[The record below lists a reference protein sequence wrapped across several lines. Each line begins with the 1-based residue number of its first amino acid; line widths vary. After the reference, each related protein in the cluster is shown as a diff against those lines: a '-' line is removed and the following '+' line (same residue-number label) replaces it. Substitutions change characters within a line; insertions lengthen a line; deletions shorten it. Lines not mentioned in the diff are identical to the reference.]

1 MNIKEPSNDSATEA
15 LWTTPVLGAASLV
28 AIVSASCCV
37 LPIGLSIAGLGGTWL
52 TVLEPFVAYR
62 SIILI
67 GVGLV
72 LVMTW
77 ARLIRRRDRC
87 DKRLKAARIFATF
100 CTVVFIAALSVPLWE
115 PDAVRAM
122 LSYWRGSW

>member
-1 MNIKEPSNDSATEA
+1 MSLEEQSESQDTGPVWA
-15 LWTTPVLGAASLV
+15 TPVLGVASVL

-52 TVLEPFVAYR
+52 TVLGPFVAYR

-72 LVMTW
+72 LLVAW
-77 ARLIRRRDRC
+77 ARLMRRRDGCRRRRRTALAIASC
-87 DKRLKAARIFATF
+87 
-100 CTVVFIAALSVPLWE
+100 CTVVFLIAVSAPVWE
-115 PDAVRAM
+115 QDAVQAM
-122 LSYWRGSW
+122 LSYWRGS